1 VKTYLIILAVILGA
15 LTLNHYYYDDLIW
28 PRTLIIEGSK
38 LLWWMIQHPIL
49 TVIWIK
55 NHFFQMVFGFFFV
68 IYWLGTQLYSY
79 TQPQRGLKEW
89 EEGR

>member
-28 PRTLIIEGSK
+28 PRTLI
-38 LLWWMIQHPIL
+38 
-49 TVIWIK
+49 WIK

-68 IYWLGTQLYSY
+68 IYWLVTQLYSY